1 MTNQAALPVTAR
13 ISRSFQTPR
22 NLPLSVLIARYGD
35 DMFFGININARRIR
49 IDAHLRPSGVLGSTS
64 GARCLG
70 LSPSRKE
77 Q

>member
-1 MTNQAALPVTAR
+1 MAHGSAAAWGYLHLGLESSDRLGV
-13 ISRSFQTPR
+13 S
-22 NLPLSVLIARYGD
+22 IARYGD